1 MKKQLFK
8 FKWLLLSIVLSIA
21 SVNPVWAGWKVYY
34 GNTTEQVYL
43 HLWNAGEDNTSWG
56 SKKAMSLVPGTTNV
70 WVYEVKQSSSF
81 NCIFCKSQN
90 GDGKFNDKD
99 ITVNS
104 NNLKFS
110 STGTTGTAYTP
121 PTFTVSYNAN
131 GGSGS
136 TSSHTGVAY
145 NASVTLR
152 ANGFTRSN
160 YTFAGWNTASNG
172 TGTYYAPGASYTV
185 TANRTFYAM
194 WVPTAVL
201 GGTKIMVYGGERVDW
216 NQSTYYFMTTNS
228 TSNPVASPT
237 MSIEKS
243 IDNVNHEFGVATLP
257 AGTYY
262 QGHWASGLSCAVTA
276 GHAYVVRGSG
286 SATYFTQKANS
297 GSNYLYE
304 VIKSGSTSPT
314 YSVTTTLG
322 SSSFAEGTSTLSVS
336 TSGGPGKSVLDKNN
350 SLLYFLYNGST
361 WSLVQLSAGNLN
373 VSSLTDGS
381 YSLASVLTDGY
392 IYVRADKDD
401 FNVYAVYS
409 ITYRDKDDVAY
420 SGDNLASLPTSYNHG
435 TGIASLTDG
444 EKDGYIFNGW
454 FDNSNCTG
462 DPVTSI
468 SSSATGNKTFYAKWT
483 SASTY
488 RLTYYA
494 NYDATGTSGTA
505 PAAADYAQG
514 STQTVADEN
523 TLAMTNYDFAGWN
536 TEQYITGTHYDA
548 GDDITMSDNI
558 NLYAEWTRSIPMDD
572 QGATTGVSTTVYGTY
587 NCTTLTDHTNPAKT
601 GYTFGGWYSEIA
613 GAGSYVISP
622 EHVLQASKNHWTDA
636 GGRFTRYPSS
646 TSSLYAKWTQTVTLK
661 ANTDNHG
668 SGTDQ
673 TATATWNKTSISIP
687 THCSAATGY
696 SLDGYYTAATGGT
709 KIINADKSF
718 AGSNITVSGDPYI
731 SSGKWVHPGATTLYA
746 QYTPNV
752 RTITFAPDG
761 GTVTPT
767 SASVTYDAAIS
778 NAPIPTKTGYNF
790 TGYNTAG
797 GASITTNAGVFKASV
812 DGFTDASAH
821 WVKDANATITA
832 QWTAKT
838 TTVTLDQQS
847 GSGGSGSVTA
857 TYGSAMPAAT
867 MPTYTGYDFG
877 GYYTGTTGSGTKYY
891 NTNGSSAK
899 NWNFEDATKTLYA
912 KWTAHDYTITYHLN
926 GGTGATNTTYTIL
939 SSLITLPTAPT
950 VNKTGYT
957 FGGWYDN
964 SSFTGSAVTSIA
976 AGSTGNKE
984 YWAKWTV
991 KNYDITYDPASAPSG
1006 VTYTTT
1012 PSNAD
1017 YGATVN
1023 MVFTPSGDNTVIVT
1037 VEDESSNEVTV
1048 TNPSPNTFRFTMPA
1062 SAVTVSVSVQSLPIV
1077 YVLKSK
1083 YSTAYFPDG
1092 FTSGGSNT
1100 QVKIWA
1106 WETSTGGNNNF
1117 FTGGAWPGYTAQ
1129 SRATE
1134 YTDAHGNVWWRFIP
1148 TNTSYFTRSTPYSLI
1163 INYDNGSAT
1172 SIYESNAN
1180 DHYVSDGTK
1189 RETCNSSTKT
1199 TFTGTV
1205 WVVPGGTGSHSATLY
1220 YENPSSSKKFCF
1232 VQGRFKAYTDKSRQ
1246 TVLYTDPNDG
1256 TKWGTNSTNIR
1267 MFYDETNS
1275 RYYLHTYCTPNE
1287 LRSISSNNGYIH
1299 LTTSIVTSSL
1309 TGGSS
1314 YYANSD
1320 ENLTAA
1326 DTKINFST
1334 TSGSNRPYINNS
1346 TTNKYVVLYW
1356 DESKLWYEEEPIP
1369 AQISSIGLSES
1380 KVPPGASITATPNM
1394 SVHGTVNQAYCWGVY
1409 TDAGCTIPVSGVS
1422 FKSLGAGKVQ
1432 FTVPEA
1438 QATYYLKLTVHSS
1451 ADCESEIDDEEVQSF
1466 QVTTSNMV
1474 FFNNSATKWSGVYVY
1489 FLGDTKYWSDENK
1502 GSGCKDRDYGR
1513 ANQMHRIGKSD
1524 IYFYEYSGNSLGVK
1538 DVQFIAFTEYGKPD
1552 ATDFAYTNAAY
1563 RADFARGCAPMYV
1576 PENWVTDRLNYCE
1589 YYNRG
1594 YWTTYGVNG
1603 VSRNSG
1609 FTLKI
1614 FDAYDGGSQVASETL
1629 SNTDGSNTYRATV
1642 NLSNV
1647 NYSYGYQ
1654 LLSCANNY
1662 YGNDGVMNAHVSTD
1676 WKFEPD
1682 KHRCGLDSKAAGAYT
1697 FIVQCTDG
1705 GEVKVSVEYPLMD
1718 GDYRLLYNDT
1728 CVYQAH
1734 AHPSQFIRQNY
1745 SAVNVKLDTVS
1756 MYIRPDKQ
1764 PVLTIQRCTNASSA
1778 PPTWANV
1785 GTYDVTGLT
1794 NGHGVYNFYIS
1805 QAVSSGALTI
1815 NGVSPYTG
1823 LYYVR
1828 TQQLEGGWYSYE
1840 GNKDNVLTYTEYAEQ
1855 KNYGFNYYKAKWVG
1869 TTGADVTFT
1878 IANDYSESLCDTMVA
1893 DPENNPL
1900 TAAQARS
1907 LPHTASVRF
1916 GWNSK
1921 TNTLHRAYI
1930 NGSSVVSDR
1939 YLVLIGDEKLKDKD
1953 GNPLTDA
1960 GGGKVSGLGDYEMNF
1975 TDLNNWIYRCDVTA
1989 VEGAEVKLTA
1999 KYDSYTQYFI
2009 GGADETEQIIGSTG
2023 SAEPEEYVMRVTY
2036 DFKTNRLMTA
2046 WLPNGS
2052 QISKD
2057 VELNAD
2063 MMLIRKGQNA
2073 ATQVYF
2079 NGNKKSISEIHTI
2092 FGVMEFQYDTIV
2104 GKFPTWSSP
2113 NAYKYLMYY
2122 ISFPFDVKVSEIFGC
2137 GVRGEN
2143 WIIQKYN
2150 GAKRAKIGWFAETS
2164 TFWETLPGDSTLH
2177 AYEGYLLLL
2186 DRISFN
2192 DGGSKIWENLKS
2204 GGSVYLYFPSA
2215 SKTSGT
2221 ISDGDKVVTIPSHAC
2236 SIDRTFTPAG
2246 AGGPISH
2253 QYTDSHW
2260 NVIGT
2265 PLFENKTAA
2274 SIVDG
2279 PTESGE
2285 TMQYYYAWNSAD
2297 NTLAAQAAFDD
2308 GVTFKSMH
2316 SYMVQY
2322 TGDVTFSGA
2331 KLTPPASVAARHI
2344 PGEKQNYRI
2353 KLRMETENGNRSET
2367 FVELRENACD
2377 TFALNEDMYMMRSST
2392 TVDLYTYAG
2401 NYDVAANVLSMNNH
2415 IVPIGMD
2422 VKRAGTYRF
2431 TMPSDFSGTVTL
2443 IDTEADVRT
2452 NLAYGDY
2459 EVNLPKG
2466 TLNNRFL
2473 LEINI
2478 QQMPTAIDGAGGSL
2492 KDGKAHKFIE
2502 NGQMYILQNGIIY
2515 DARGNR
2521 VK

>member
-1 MKKQLFK
+1 MKNLNLIKRLWTDSHEKQKVRGMQKYCILLLLLFTCVAHAWATDMYVPGLFSDWGTPKNIKLVDRGSNVYSAYFQLSAQKYTFKINNGSWGDQNEYNRGKNDSGHPSVGTAYSMKKNGGNMEVTISTAGLYLF
-8 FKWLLLSIVLSIA
+8 
-21 SVNPVWAGWKVYY
+21 SVNTSTWKLTITQVKP
-34 GNTTEQVYL
+34 TEAAPSNVVS
-43 HLWNAGEDNTSWG
+43 G
-56 SKKAMSLVPGTTNV
+56 TNV
-70 WVYEVKQSSSF
+70 MFYIQGY
-81 NCIFCKSQN
+81 NDN
-90 GDGKFNDKD
+90 GADYLTNGSAAAATSYPMNFDPSYSYVNTAKTNLSTYNHVSDNP
-99 ITVNS
+99 TGWSGVTNS
-104 NNLKFS
+104 NISNATGGELFVANG
-110 STGTTGTAYTP
+110 STSKTAAKTLTTHSTSMSGDVLTITTKTSGTTGSCCSMPLYIQ
-121 PTFTVSYNAN
+121 YYID
-131 GGSGS
+131 G
-136 TSSHTGVAY
+136 
-145 NASVTLR
+145 
-152 ANGFTRSN
+152 
-160 YTFAGWNTASNG
+160 TFAGVTYSAATASYASIKA
-172 TGTYYAPGASYTV
+172 TGS
-185 TANRTFYAM
+185 
-194 WVPTAVL
+194 
-201 GGTKIMVYGGERVDW
+201 
-216 NQSTYYFMTTNS
+216 NQT
-228 TSNPVASPT
+228 
-237 MSIEKS
+237 
-243 IDNVNHEFGVATLP
+243 
-257 AGTYY
+257 
-262 QGHWASGLSCAVTA
+262 
-276 GHAYVVRGSG
+276 
-286 SATYFTQKANS
+286 ATYNC
-297 GSNYLYE
+297 
-304 VIKSGSTSPT
+304 
-314 YSVTTTLG
+314 
-322 SSSFAEGTSTLSVS
+322 
-336 TSGGPGKSVLDKNN
+336 
-350 SLLYFLYNGST
+350 
-361 WSLVQLSAGNLN
+361 
-373 VSSLTDGS
+373 SSLTNGTHV
-381 YSLASVLTDGY
+381 LKTVLTDGLVY
-392 IYVRADKDD
+392 YVAASDN
-401 FNVYAVYS
+401 FTVAHTYS
-409 ITYRDKDDVAY
+409 ITYKDEGDVTY
-420 SGDNLASLPTSYNHG
+420 TGDNGGSLPSSYTYG
-435 TGIASLTDG
+435 TGIATLTAG
-444 EKDGYIFNGW
+444 EKDGYDFGGW
-454 FDNSNCTG
+454 FDNPSCTG
-462 DPVTSI
+462 EAVTTI
-468 SSSATGNKTFYAKWT
+468 SSSATGDKIFYAKWT
-483 SASTY
+483 VSSTY

-505 PAAADYAQG
+505 PAATDYAQG

-646 TSSLYAKWTQTVTLK
+646 TSSLYAKWTQTVSLK
-661 ANTDNHG
+661 ANTENHG
-668 SGTDQ
+668 SGTDKSG
-673 TATATWNKTSISIP
+673 TATWNKTSISIP

-718 AGSNITVSGDPYI
+718 AGSDITVSADPYI
-731 SSGKWVHPGATTLYA
+731 SSSKWVHPGATTLYA

-752 RTITFAPDG
+752 RTITFAPNG

-838 TTVTLDQQS
+838 TTVTLDRQS
-847 GSGGSGSVTA
+847 GTTGDVEVTA
-857 TYGSAMPAAT
+857 TYDAAMPSAT
-867 MPTYTGYDFG
+867 MPTRTGYDFG
-877 GYYTGTTGSGTKYY
+877 GYYTGTSGSGTKYY

-1163 INYDNGSAT
+1163 INYDKGSAT

-1180 DHYVSDGTK
+1180 NHYVSDGTK

-1220 YENPSSSKKFCF
+1220 YENPSCSKKFCF
-1232 VQGRFKAYTDKSRQ
+1232 VEGRFMAYTDKSRE
-1246 TVLYTDPNDG
+1246 TAIYTGANKGDWNLS
-1256 TKWGTNSTNIR
+1256 STNIR
-1267 MFYDETNS
+1267 MQYDETNS
-1275 RYYLHTYCTPNE
+1275 WYYLHTYCTPNE
-1287 LRSISSNNGYIH
+1287 LKSISGTEGYIN
-1299 LTTSIVTSSL
+1299 LNTSTLTSSL
-1309 TGGSS
+1309 TGGSA
-1314 YYANSD
+1314 YYANSSV
-1320 ENLTAA
+1320 NLTAA

-2052 QISKD
+2052 QITKD

-2079 NGNKKSISEIHTI
+2079 NGNKKSISEIRTI

-2246 AGGPISH
+2246 AGGPLSH

-2466 TLNNRFL
+2466 TSNNRFL